1 MAPADEETVKL
12 DVSEATEVLNRL
24 QQKRAALEKELAKI
38 PSAPTSSKDVFHL
51 CRGFERAFV
60 HTVETTDYAGYI
72 RRAFMDEGLMGTVA
86 KLPLERN
93 FKLEHV
99 KEVVREAD
107 GYQAHLV
114 SPEFGLRRLVDE
126 TIGMVLE
133 PVNMCV
139 RRVHQVLIDA
149 AREASRKASL
159 MANSTVIDEGREPL
173 RLPAFEKA
181 VMFAVT
187 QALEQW
193 RDEAMEVART
203 IVNMEQSY
211 VTAAFFRHRTAERYK
226 AMMQAQE
233 TARLLGEGK
242 AVAADSDSEDDDDST
257 GDGDSPRRP
266 RELTASSTPIGG
278 PLSGGLTIPA
288 TMNDPGDLL
297 TGYLEKRIGENSGR
311 QSLPEAWK
319 WQKRYFVLT
328 EPKGMLY
335 YFKSAD
341 DPPNYKGLIN
351 MRECKA
357 EDVDVDGLPKSASR
371 SKYDLDGGGGQ
382 VSLLIRVSHKD
393 PSKPCVKNH
402 HSLVLR
408 AESASEKFMWL
419 ARLKNASDGGGTTG
433 RAPLRAYT
441 SEQLRTD
448 SVTSSV
454 APTPRSDGGRRGGT
468 PKTGDVPLGG
478 IGSSLNFTED
488 STLGPEPLIWNS
500 PNRYGNGVDNKVF
513 DDYLQQ
519 LGEDTAAYVRTVCQ
533 TIVLT
538 VPKAIIHCQVKR
550 AQAHL
555 LEHLYGSMTSLGG
568 AEAEY
573 LLEEDPESIMGRE
586 KLKKS
591 VGDVAD
597 AIGLLKHLQEV
608 HFEDDEKASQPLEV
622 PADIITLAEYRRRRT
637 SDRSTSAV
645 SNGNSPEN
653 GVRRLAYPD
662 AASSGTG
669 RPSVATAGGPS
680 NPPARTL
687 SSSRRQATPPPP
699 RVSIPSG
706 PPGPSSS
713 PSPMPRRR
721 PPPAPPGGETPR

>member
-1 MAPADEETVKL
+1 MAPSDEDTVKL
-12 DVSEATEVLNRL
+12 DVSEATEVLQRL
-24 QQKRAALEKELAKI
+24 QQKRAALEKELAKL

-51 CRGFERAFV
+51 CRGFERAFT

-72 RRAFMDEGLMGTVA
+72 RRAFMDEGLMGVVA

-107 GYQAHLV
+107 GYQSHLV

-126 TIGMVLE
+126 TIGLVLE

-139 RRVHQVLIDA
+139 RRVHQVLVDA

-159 MANSTVIDEGREPL
+159 MTNSTVLDDTREPL
-173 RLPAFEKA
+173 KLPAFEKA
-181 VMFAVT
+181 VLFAVT
-187 QALEQW
+187 QALETW
-193 RDEAMEVART
+193 RDEAMEVAKT

-226 AMMQAQE
+226 AMMQALQ

-242 AVAADSDSEDDDDST
+242 AVAADSDSDDDDDSRDSM
-257 GDGDSPRRP
+257 DGDSPSRP
-266 RELTASSTPIGG
+266 RQLTASSTPIGG

-311 QSLPEAWK
+311 QSLPEAWR

-419 ARLKNASDGGGTTG
+419 ARLKNASDGTASGG
-433 RAPLRAYT
+433 RAPMKSYT
-441 SEQLRTD
+441 SESLRAD
-448 SVTSSV
+448 SITSST
-454 APTPRSDGGRRGGT
+454 APTPRDGGRRGGT
-468 PKTGDVPLGG
+468 PKVGDVPLGG
-478 IGSSLNFTED
+478 IGSSALFLED
-488 STLGPEPLIWNS
+488 SGLGPEPVL
-500 PNRYGNGVDNKVF
+500 PTRYGNGIDNKVF

-519 LGEDTAAYVRTVCQ
+519 LAEDTAAYVRTVCQ

-555 LEHLYGSMTSLGG
+555 LEHLYGAMTGLGG

-573 LLEEDPESIMGRE
+573 LLEEDPESVMGRE

-591 VGDVAD
+591 VGDVAE
-597 AIGLLKHLQEV
+597 AIGLLKHLQEM
-608 HFEDDEKASQPLEV
+608 HYEDDEKAAQPMDV
-622 PADIITLAEYRRRRT
+622 PADIVTLAEYRRRRT
-637 SDRSTSAV
+637 TGDRSAASL
-645 SNGNSPEN
+645 SNGSSPEN
-653 GVRRLAYPD
+653 GGRRSAYPEASGGNPRSA
-662 AASSGTG
+662 AAS
-669 RPSVATAGGPS
+669 PGGPPG
-680 NPPARTL
+680 PPARTL

-699 RVSIPSG
+699 RLSIPSG
-706 PPGPSSS
+706 PTGPPAS

-721 PPPAPPGGETPR
+721 PPPAPPGETPR